1 MELNFLDELKWRN
14 MLQNHTPGVEK
25 ALTTKPRRGYI
36 GFDPTAP
43 SLTIGNYIQIMI
55 LKLWQLSGHQP
66 VILMGGA
73 TGSIGDPSGKD
84 AERTLKTREEL
95 DANLAR
101 QTEQVRGFLDFE
113 DPKTGA
119 LLVNNME
126 FYEDMNVLEFLR
138 NVGKTLTVNYMM
150 GKESVKNRLET
161 GISFTEF
168 SYQLLQAY
176 DFQCLHQKYDCHFQM
191 GGSDQWGNITSGI
204 EFIRRNLPDGEAHAI
219 TTPLLT
225 KSDGSKFGKSTEGN
239 IWLDPEMT
247 SPYQFYQFWLN
258 TSDADLPVVTRYLTL
273 KSKEDIL
280 SLEKT
285 YSNDPRLLKGMLA
298 EELTR
303 RIHGDEAFEQVKSV
317 SELLFNKKAGTDLLN
332 SLSKESLNMVGTEI
346 PGYTVN
352 NIEGPIVRIL
362 VGEEG
367 IFKSNGDLRR
377 AIKNNALSIN
387 KEKVKNHELQLKSE
401 DWLHG
406 KYLMVENGKKNK
418 FLLQFAE
425 D

>member
-1 MELNFLDELKWRN
+1 MQLNFLHELKWRN
-14 MLQNHTPGVEK
+14 MLQNNTPGVEE
-25 ALTTKPRRGYI
+25 ALKKKPCRGYI

-66 VILMGGA
+66 IVLMGGA

-95 DANLAR
+95 EANLAR
-101 QTEQVRGFLDFE
+101 QEAQIKELLDFN

-119 LLVNNME
+119 ILVNNSK
-126 FYEDMNVLEFLR
+126 FYEEMNVLDFLR

-150 GKESVKNRLET
+150 SKDSVKNRLET

-176 DFQCLHQKYDCHFQM
+176 DFQCLHQKYNCYFQM

-204 EFIRRNLPDGEAHAI
+204 EFIRRNLPNGEAHAI

-225 KSDGSKFGKSTEGN
+225 KADGSKFGKSTEGN

-258 TSDADLPVVTRYLTL
+258 TSDDDLPVVTRYLTL
-273 KSKEDIL
+273 KSREEIE
-280 SLEKT
+280 SLEETNKD
-285 YSNDPRLLKGMLA
+285 NPRMLKALLA

-303 RIHGDEAFEQVKSV
+303 RIHGDESFEQVKNV
-317 SELLFNKKAGTDLLN
+317 SELLFNKKAGTKLLI
-332 SLSKESLNMVGTEI
+332 SLSRESFDMVGSEI

-352 NIEGPIVRIL
+352 NSDANIVDVL
-362 VGEEG
+362 VGDNG

-387 KEKVKNHELQLKSE
+387 KKKVVSHDLRLKKE

-406 KYLMVENGKKNK
+406 QYLMVENGKKNK
-418 FLLQFAE
+418 FLLRLAE